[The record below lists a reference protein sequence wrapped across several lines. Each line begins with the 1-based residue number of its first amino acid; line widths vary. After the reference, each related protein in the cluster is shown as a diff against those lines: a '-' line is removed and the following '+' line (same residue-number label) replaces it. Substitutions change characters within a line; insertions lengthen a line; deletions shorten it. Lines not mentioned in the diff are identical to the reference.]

1 MIFEVNHKP
10 IPHCCQRSVCCVKQS
25 VRTHVIMRLNP
36 FPFEHPPQDFSDVQ
50 MRGVWREEEYVHS
63 SFLPYRTQ
71 CKQLFRPVD
80 RCVVKHDDSLS
91 PDGKGE
97 VVKEGYHPSVS
108 MLLTVVNQWVRQQRS
123 TMAKQLSR
131 APRWDGT

>member
-71 CKQLFRPVD
+71 CKQLFRLWTGA
-80 RCVVKHDDSLS
+80 LS
-91 PDGKGE
+91 STMT
-97 VVKEGYHPSVS
+97 VFRLMVKEKLSRKAIILSVS